1 MTTAFTHWHSGPP
14 YFDFV
19 ARMAR
24 AKNARGY
31 LEVGVRD
38 GTTLSRIDCPS
49 IGVDPFFQ
57 ITGNVIGK
65 KTNLHLYQMTSD
77 DFFRDYEPSRI
88 INAPIDVIFLDGL
101 HQFEYLLRD
110 FINSE
115 KVTHRHGLIMLDDC
129 LPANAEM
136 TERTHNQEGRANRD
150 LAGWWTGDVWKL
162 LPILEKYRPDLR
174 VTAVDVRPTG
184 SICITDLDPSSTI
197 LERNYY
203 AILDEYRGITMDD
216 ALCARFYDGRTIVG
230 ADTIL
235 NGFEAS
241 LFVGP

>member
-1 MTTAFTHWHSGPP
+1 M
-14 YFDFV
+14 
-19 ARMAR
+19 
-24 AKNARGY
+24 RG
-31 LEVGVRD
+31 LPGGRRPD

-65 KTNLHLYQMTSD
+65 KTNIHLYQMTSD

-136 TERTHNQEGRANRD
+136 TERTHNQEGAR
-150 LAGWWTGDVWKL
+150 TGTWRGGG
-162 LPILEKYRPDLR
+162 PATSGSCCRSWR
-174 VTAVDVRPTG
+174 HTAPT
-184 SICITDLDPSSTI
+184 
-197 LERNYY
+197 
-203 AILDEYRGITMDD
+203 
-216 ALCARFYDGRTIVG
+216 CA
-230 ADTIL
+230 
-235 NGFEAS
+235 
-241 LFVGP
+241 